1 MKKKMKIKQLNYE
14 KKNEKKQL
22 NYEKKMKIEMK
33 KIKMK
38 IQK

>member
-1 MKKKMKIKQLNYE
+1 MKIKQLNYE

>member
-1 MKKKMKIKQLNYE
+1 MRKKMK
-14 KKNEKKQL
+14 KKQL

>member
-1 MKKKMKIKQLNYE
+1 MKKKMK
-14 KKNEKKQL
+14 KKQL

>member
-1 MKKKMKIKQLNYE
+1 MKIKQLNYG